1 MPMRLYKPGRSS
13 VAPLAGSV
21 DRNHFP
27 ALPVIEVTGVA
38 PLAGSVDR
46 NQLIHVVFIKREMS
60 LPSRGA
66 WIEILWGLP
75 W

>member
-1 MPMRLYKPGRSS
+1 MVSGVGGSGGVAPLAGSVDRNQQFVDAVKEDA

-27 ALPVIEVTGVA
+27 ALPVIEVTG
-38 PLAGSVDR
+38 
-46 NQLIHVVFIKREMS
+46 S

-66 WIEILWGLP
+66 WIEITT
-75 W
+75 